1 MAVTLVGLEPTIP
14 VFKADT
20 YTTSSLL
27 PIHIVCTF
35 TLISL
40 PETLEAL

>member
-14 VFKADT
+14 VYKADT
-20 YTTSSLL
+20 FTTSLLL
-27 PIHIVCTF
+27 PIHIACTF

-40 PETLEAL
+40 PETPVAL